1 MKRYGV
7 FIITAALLFS
17 SCATGNSQNPDGVSS
32 ATVRASQTSVQSENT
47 QKSSQEENI
56 SAEPSRESN
65 QEQSNQIESSKQ
77 TSVLSESSVDA
88 VTGATQSRYRE
99 NEITEYQGA
108 RLDPVVG
115 PRDNSIKGVQYVDPV
130 GFILKI
136 DGLVNK
142 TVELDISQ
150 VRALPDDQRL
160 VTLHC
165 VEGWEATVLWRGVL
179 LSDMIDLAGA
189 KSTANT
195 VIFEA
200 VDGYTTSLPLDYVLS
215 NKLILAYEANGLD
228 LPPEMGY
235 PFIVVAE
242 AKQGYKWARWVNHI
256 TLSDDTDYR
265 GYWESRGFSNK
276 GDLK

>member
-7 FIITAALLFS
+7 FIIAAVLLFS
-17 SCATGNSQNPDGVSS
+17 SCTTGSSQSPDGVSS
-32 ATVRASQTSVQSENT
+32 ATVSTSQASVQSENT
-47 QKSSQEENI
+47 QESSKASASAESSQESSQMQSSRQF
-56 SAEPSRESN
+56 SAA
-65 QEQSNQIESSKQ
+65 
-77 TSVLSESSVDA
+77 SESSVDA

-99 NEITEYQGA
+99 NEITEYEGF
-108 RLDPVVG
+108 RLDPAVG
-115 PRDNSIKGVQYVDPV
+115 PRDNSIKGVQYVEPV
-130 GFILKI
+130 GFVIKI

-142 TVELDISQ
+142 TVELDIAQ
-150 VRALPDDQRL
+150 VRALPDEQRL

-165 VEGWEATVLWRGVL
+165 VEGWEATVLWRGAL
-179 LSDMIDLAGA
+179 LSDLIELAGA
-189 KSTANT
+189 KSSANT

-200 VDGYTTSLPLDYVLS
+200 VDGYTTSLPLEYVRS
-215 NKLILAYEANGLD
+215 NQLILAYEANGLD

-256 TLSDDTDYR
+256 TLSNNSDYR

-276 GDLK
+276 ADLK